1 MSGPAP
7 SFDQL
12 QVMLAVVEEGSFS
25 GAARRLNRAQSA
37 ITYAIQRLE
46 EQLGVA
52 LFDRAA
58 YRPALTEAGRTLLPR
73 ARLIADEM
81 HALCSHADGIK
92 AGVEPELRLVV
103 DAMFPMDILV
113 EALRVFSERF
123 PSAPPR
129 IYVETL
135 GGATEL
141 VLNETCAIGLLL
153 GFNSD
158 FEPLERK
165 TLMEIEMIAVAAP
178 GHPLGGLGRAVSRE
192 ELRQH
197 VQLVLSD
204 RSGLTGDR
212 DYGVFSPRTWRLA
225 DLGAKHAMLKAGLGW
240 GSMPAHLVSEDIAVG
255 RLRRIERLAEDGVS
269 ENVTLPL
276 CSAYRRD
283 RPPGPA
289 GRWFLSHLARTAAG
303 TNDQFLPAA
312 PEAATFGAAASAGG
326 SVTRRP
332 SSAL

>member
-1 MSGPAP
+1 MSVPAP

-12 QVMLAVVEEGSFS
+12 QVMLAVVDEGSFS
-25 GAARRLNRAQSA
+25 AAARRLNRAQSA
-37 ITYAIQRLE
+37 ITYAVQRLE

-73 ARLIADEM
+73 ARLIAEEM
-81 HALCSHADGIK
+81 QALRNHAEGIT

-103 DAMFPMDILV
+103 DAMFPMSALV
-113 EALRVFSERF
+113 EALRDFSARF

-129 IYVETL
+129 IFVETL
-135 GGATEL
+135 GAATEL
-141 VLNETCAIGLLL
+141 LLNETCAIGLLL
-153 GFNSD
+153 AFNSD
-158 FEPLERK
+158 FE
-165 TLMEIEMIAVAAP
+165 TLQRQNLMDIRIIPVAAP
-178 GHPLGGLGRAVSRE
+178 DHPLGAIGRPVARE

-204 RSGLTGDR
+204 RSGLSGDR
-212 DYGVFSPRTWRLA
+212 DYGVYSPETWRLA

-240 GSMPAHLVSEDIAVG
+240 GGLPAHLVEEDLGAG
-255 RLRRIERLAEDGVS
+255 RLRRIDILADDGAS
-269 ENVTLPL
+269 ETVTLPL

-289 GRWFLSHLARTAAG
+289 GRWLLNHLAARAG
-303 TNDQFLPAA
+303 ID
-312 PEAATFGAAASAGG
+312 AAASG
-326 SVTRRP
+326 
-332 SSAL
+332 

>member
-1 MSGPAP
+1 
-7 SFDQL
+7 
-12 QVMLAVVEEGSFS
+12 MLAVVEEGSFS

-37 ITYAIQRLE
+37 ITYAVQRLE

-73 ARLIADEM
+73 ARLITEEM
-81 HALCSHADGIK
+81 QALRNHAEGIG

-103 DAMFPMDILV
+103 DAMFPMCALV
-113 EALRVFSERF
+113 DALRLFSARF

-135 GGATEL
+135 GSATEL
-141 VLNETCAIGLLL
+141 LLNETCAIGLLL
-153 GFNSD
+153 EFNSD
-158 FEPLERK
+158 FEALQRQR
-165 TLMEIEMIAVAAP
+165 LMEIAVIPVAAP
-178 GHPLGGLGRAVSRE
+178 DHPLGALGRPVRKE

-204 RSGLTGDR
+204 RSGLSGSR
-212 DYGVFSPRTWRLA
+212 DYGVFSPKTWRLA

-240 GSMPAHLVSEDIAVG
+240 GGLPAHLVEEDLAAG
-255 RLRRIERLAEDGVS
+255 RLRRIDILAEDGAC
-269 ENVTLPL
+269 EAATLPL
-276 CSAYRRD
+276 CSAYQRA

-289 GRWFLSHLARTAAG
+289 GRWLLNHLA
-303 TNDQFLPAA
+303 
-312 PEAATFGAAASAGG
+312 
-326 SVTRRP
+326 
-332 SSAL
+332 ALAENRKRSE

>member
-1 MSGPAP
+1 MSAPAP

-37 ITYAIQRLE
+37 VTYAVQRLE
-46 EQLGVA
+46 EQLGLA

-58 YRPALTEAGRTLLPR
+58 YRPALTEAGRALLPR

-81 HALCSHADGIK
+81 QALRHHAEGIT

-103 DAMFPMDILV
+103 DAMFPMPALV
-113 EALRVFSERF
+113 EALRLFGARF

-135 GGATEL
+135 GAATEL
-141 VLNETCAIGLLL
+141 LLNETCAIGLLL
-153 GFNSD
+153 EFNAD
-158 FEPLERK
+158 FEALERRRLIDI
-165 TLMEIEMIAVAAP
+165 TMIPVAAP
-178 GHPLGGLGRAVSRE
+178 DHPLGALGRPVDKA

-204 RSGLTGDR
+204 RSGLSGSR
-212 DYGVFSPRTWRLA
+212 DYGVFSPKTWRLA

-240 GSMPAHLVSEDIAVG
+240 GSLPAHLVAEDLSAG
-255 RLRRIERLAEDGVS
+255 RLRRIEIVGDDGAAEVA
-269 ENVTLPL
+269 TLPL
-276 CSAYRRD
+276 CSAFRRAA
-283 RPPGPA
+283 PPGPA
-289 GRWFLSHLARTAAG
+289 GRWLLNHLAAQARI
-303 TNDQFLPAA
+303 D
-312 PEAATFGAAASAGG
+312 EATL
-326 SVTRRP
+326 P
-332 SSAL
+332 SS

>member
-1 MSGPAP
+1 MSAPAP

-37 ITYAIQRLE
+37 ITYAVQRLE

-81 HALCSHADGIK
+81 QALRNHAEGIT

-103 DAMFPMDILV
+103 DAMFPMSALV
-113 EALRVFSERF
+113 DALRLFSARF

-135 GGATEL
+135 GAATEL
-141 VLNETCAIGLLL
+141 LLNETCAIGLLL
-153 GFNSD
+153 EFDSD
-158 FEPLERK
+158 FETLQRQR
-165 TLMEIEMIAVAAP
+165 LMEIRMISVAAP
-178 GHPLGGLGRAVSRE
+178 DHPLGALRRPVRKE

-197 VQLVLSD
+197 VQLVLSGPL
-204 RSGLTGDR
+204 RPLGQPRLWGLLAK
-212 DYGVFSPRTWRLA
+212 TWRLA
-225 DLGAKHAMLKAGLGW
+225 DLLAKYAMLKAGLGR
-240 GSMPAHLVSEDIAVG
+240 GLPAHLVEEDSAAG
-255 RLRRIERLAEDGVS
+255 RLRPIDILAEDGAS
-269 ENVTLPL
+269 EAVTLPL

-289 GRWFLSHLARTAAG
+289 GRWLLSHLA
-303 TNDQFLPAA
+303 
-312 PEAATFGAAASAGG
+312 
-326 SVTRRP
+326 
-332 SSAL
+332 ALADDRKRSD

>member
-1 MSGPAP
+1 MSLSAP

-12 QVMLAVVEEGSFS
+12 RVLLAVVEEGSFS

-52 LFDRAA
+52 LFDRAG
-58 YRPALTEAGRTLLPR
+58 YRPTLTEAGQTLLPR

-81 HALCSHADGIK
+81 QALCNHAEGVN

-103 DAMFPMDILV
+103 DAMFPMCALV
-113 EALRVFSERF
+113 DALRDFSGRF

-129 IYVETL
+129 IFVETL
-135 GGATEL
+135 GSATEL

-158 FEPLERK
+158 FESLQRQK
-165 TLMEIEMIAVAAP
+165 LMEIDMIPVAAP
-178 GHPLGGLGRAVSRE
+178 NHPLGLLGRPARKEDLRE
-192 ELRQH
+192 H
-197 VQLVLSD
+197 VQIVLSD
-204 RSGLTGDR
+204 RSGLSGSR
-212 DYGVFSPRTWRLA
+212 DHNVFSPRTWRLA

-240 GSMPAHLVSEDIAVG
+240 GSLPAHLVEEDLAAG
-255 RLRRIERLAEDGVS
+255 RLRRIDILAEDGAI
-269 ENVTLPL
+269 EAVTLPL

-289 GRWFLSHLARTAAG
+289 GRWLLGHLARLAEKQKIPG
-303 TNDQFLPAA
+303 
-312 PEAATFGAAASAGG
+312 
-326 SVTRRP
+326 
-332 SSAL
+332 

>member
-1 MSGPAP
+1 MSVPAP

-12 QVMLAVVEEGSFS
+12 QVMLAVVDEGSFS
-25 GAARRLNRAQSA
+25 AAARRLNRAQSA
-37 ITYAIQRLE
+37 ITYAVQRLE

-73 ARLIADEM
+73 ARLIAEEM
-81 HALCSHADGIK
+81 QALRNHAEGIT

-103 DAMFPMDILV
+103 DAMFPMSALV
-113 EALRVFSERF
+113 EALRDFSARF

-129 IYVETL
+129 IFVETL
-135 GGATEL
+135 GAATEL
-141 VLNETCAIGLLL
+141 LLNETCAIGLLL
-153 GFNSD
+153 AFNSD
-158 FEPLERK
+158 FE
-165 TLMEIEMIAVAAP
+165 TLQRQNLMDIRIIPVAAP
-178 GHPLGGLGRAVSRE
+178 DHPLGAIGRPVARE

-204 RSGLTGDR
+204 RSGLSGDR
-212 DYGVFSPRTWRLA
+212 DYGVYSPETWRLA

-240 GSMPAHLVSEDIAVG
+240 GGLPAHLVEEDLGAG
-255 RLRRIERLAEDGVS
+255 RLRRIDILADDGAS
-269 ENVTLPL
+269 ETVTLPL

-289 GRWFLSHLARTAAG
+289 GRWLLNHLAARAENRTG
-303 TNDQFLPAA
+303 PA
-312 PEAATFGAAASAGG
+312 
-326 SVTRRP
+326 
-332 SSAL
+332 

>member
-37 ITYAIQRLE
+37 ITYAVQRLE

-81 HALCSHADGIK
+81 QALRHHAEGIT

-103 DAMFPMDILV
+103 DGMFPMCALV
-113 EALRVFSERF
+113 EALRLFAARF

-135 GGATEL
+135 GAATEL

-153 GFNSD
+153 EFNSD
-158 FEPLERK
+158 FEVLQRQ
-165 TLMEIEMIAVAAP
+165 TLMAISMIAVAAP
-178 GHPLGGLGRAVSRE
+178 DHPLGAAGRPVRKEA
-192 ELRQH
+192 LRQH

-204 RSGLTGDR
+204 RSGLSGNR
-212 DYGVFSPRTWRLA
+212 DYGVYSPKTWRLA

-240 GSMPAHLVSEDIAVG
+240 GSLPAHLVEEDLAAG
-255 RLRRIERLAEDGVS
+255 RLRRIEILADCGAS
-269 ENVTLPL
+269 ESATLPL

-289 GRWFLSHLARTAAG
+289 GRWLLGRLAAIAENRKTA
-303 TNDQFLPAA
+303 
-312 PEAATFGAAASAGG
+312 S
-326 SVTRRP
+326 
-332 SSAL
+332 